1 MIRAWLDLPAFGI
14 FATLCVLYFGIAL
27 ALATLAFRSPLSAR
41 IKTLNGVV
49 APFFSAV
56 AILFGLLSGFLA
68 SDVGD
73 RNRQALRAVQTE
85 AGELNNI
92 YTLSVASVT
101 DMHEIRIAL
110 KDYARSAARDE
121 WPAMLDGG
129 HSQATATVYD
139 DLLRRVSDPSITRD
153 ASAAVHSA
161 LLTAAVR
168 VGNARTDRLSLSSDT
183 TNDLKWISV
192 LILGV
197 MTQIALMLVHLEK
210 PRAML
215 AALTVF
221 STAAVVALGLIA
233 LQEHPFQGTF
243 RVSPA
248 PLQRLLELSDL
259 THPAPGDAPAVVPAT
274 PAAAPAAK

>member
-1 MIRAWLDLPAFGI
+1 MIRAWLDLPSLGI
-14 FATLCVLYFGIAL
+14 FATLCGLYACTAL
-27 ALATLAFRSPLSAR
+27 GLYALAFRSPLTGNVKSL
-41 IKTLNGVV
+41 TGVV

-68 SDVGD
+68 NDVGE
-73 RNRQALRAVQTE
+73 RNRQAVRAVQIE
-85 AGELNNI
+85 AGELRNI

-121 WPAMLDGG
+121 WPQMLEGS
-129 HSQATATVYD
+129 HALQTATAYD
-139 DLLRRVSDPSITRD
+139 DLLRRISDPSITRD
-153 ASAAVHSA
+153 ASAAVHAA

-168 VGNARTDRLSLSSDT
+168 VGNARTDRLSLSADT

-197 MTQIALMLVHLEK
+197 MTQIALTLVHLEK

-215 AALTVF
+215 AALVVF
-221 STAAVVALGLIA
+221 GTAAVVALGLIA

-248 PLQRLLELSDL
+248 PLERLLELPDIVAPAADATTSA
-259 THPAPGDAPAVVPAT
+259 PAPAAT
-274 PAAAPAAK
+274 PAK

>member
-1 MIRAWLDLPAFGI
+1 MIRAWLDLSAFGI
-14 FATLCVLYFGIAL
+14 FSTLCVLYFGSALGL
-27 ALATLAFRSPLSAR
+27 ALLTFRSPLSGR

-110 KDYARSAARDE
+110 KEYARAAAHDE
-121 WPAMLDGG
+121 WRTMLEGN
-129 HSQATATVYD
+129 HSSATGTAYD

-153 ASAAVHSA
+153 ASGAVHGA

-248 PLQRLLELSDL
+248 PLERLLALSDL
-259 THPAPGDAPAVVPAT
+259 THPAPSEIA

>member
-14 FATLCVLYFGIAL
+14 FTSLSVLYFGVGCAL
-27 ALATLAFRSPLSAR
+27 AALIFRSPARNGILS
-41 IKTLNGVV
+41 LNGVV

-56 AILFGLLSGFLA
+56 AILFALLTGFLA
-68 SDVGD
+68 ADIGD

-85 AGELNNI
+85 AGELRNI
-92 YTLSVASVT
+92 YTLSVASVV
-101 DMHEIRIAL
+101 DMRDIRIAL
-110 KDYARSAARDE
+110 KDYARAAAEEE
-121 WPAMLDGG
+121 WPQMVKGG
-129 HSQATATVYD
+129 NAASTSTAYD
-139 DLLRRVSDPSITRD
+139 TLLREISDPSVTRN

-161 LLTAAVR
+161 LLSAAVR
-168 VGNARTDRLSLSSDT
+168 VGTARTDRLSLSSDH

-197 MTQIALMLVHLEK
+197 MTQIALGLVHLEK
-210 PRAML
+210 PRALL

-248 PLQRLLELSDL
+248 PLERLLQLSDVV
-259 THPAPGDAPAVVPAT
+259 APVET
-274 PAAAPAAK
+274 PAAAPAPASPAPK

>member
-14 FATLCVLYFGIAL
+14 FATLIALYSGAALVLYG
-27 ALATLAFRSPLSAR
+27 LAFRSPLAGHT
-41 IKTLNGVV
+41 KTLTGVV

-68 SDVGD
+68 NDVGE
-73 RNRQALRAVQTE
+73 RNRQAVRAVHTE
-85 AGELNNI
+85 ASELQNI

-101 DMHEIRIAL
+101 DMQDIRVAL

-121 WPAMLDGG
+121 WPEMIEGG
-129 HSQATATVYD
+129 SSEKTSTAYD
-139 DLLRRVSDPSITRD
+139 TLLREISDPAITRT
-153 ASAAVHSA
+153 ASAAVHA
-161 LLTAAVR
+161 AMLTAAVR
-168 VGNARTDRLSLSSDT
+168 VGTARTDRLSLSSDY

-197 MTQIALMLVHLEK
+197 MTQIALALVHLER

-221 STAAVVALGLIA
+221 GTAAVVALGLIA

-248 PLQRLLELSDL
+248 PLERLLTLADVV
-259 THPAPGDAPAVVPAT
+259 APVDAG
-274 PAAAPAAK
+274 AAAK

>member
-14 FATLCVLYFGIAL
+14 FATLFVLYFGAAWAL
-27 ALATLAFRSPLSAR
+27 AALIFRSPLRRGVLA
-41 IKTLNGVV
+41 LNGVV

-56 AILFGLLSGFLA
+56 AILFALLTGFLA
-68 SDVGD
+68 NDIGD

-85 AGELNNI
+85 AGELRNV

-101 DMHEIRIAL
+101 DMRDIRIAL
-110 KDYARSAARDE
+110 KDYARAAAEEE
-121 WPAMLDGG
+121 WPQMIKGG
-129 HSQATATVYD
+129 NAASTSSAYD
-139 DLLRRVSDPSITRD
+139 TLLREVSDPSITRD

-161 LLTAAVR
+161 LLAAAVR
-168 VGNARTDRLSLSSDT
+168 VGTARTDRLSLSSDQ

-192 LILGV
+192 LVLGV
-197 MTQIALMLVHLEK
+197 MTQIALGLVHLER
-210 PRAML
+210 PRALL

-248 PLQRLLELSDL
+248 PLERLLLLSDVVE
-259 THPAPGDAPAVVPAT
+259 PASPT
-274 PAAAPAAK
+274 AK

>member
-27 ALATLAFRSPLSAR
+27 ALAALAFRSPLSAR

-56 AILFGLLSGFLA
+56 ALLFGLLSGFLA

-129 HSQATATVYD
+129 HSPATATIYD

-153 ASAAVHSA
+153 ASGAVHGA

-168 VGNARTDRLSLSSDT
+168 VGNARNDRLSLSSDT

-248 PLQRLLELSDL
+248 PLLRLLELSDL
-259 THPAPGDAPAVVPAT
+259 AHPAPGDAPAVAPST
-274 PAAAPAAK
+274 PAAK

>member
-1 MIRAWLDLPAFGI
+1 MIRAWLDLPAVGI
-14 FATLCVLYFGIAL
+14 FATLFVLYFGAAWAL
-27 ALATLAFRSPLSAR
+27 AGLIFRSPVGRGILS
-41 IKTLNGVV
+41 LNGVV

-56 AILFGLLSGFLA
+56 AILFALLTGFLA
-68 SDVGD
+68 NDIGE

-85 AGELNNI
+85 AGELRNV

-101 DMHEIRIAL
+101 DMRDIRIAL
-110 KDYARSAARDE
+110 KDYARTAAEEE
-121 WPAMLDGG
+121 WPQMIKGG
-129 HSQATATVYD
+129 NAATTSTAYD
-139 DLLRRVSDPSITRD
+139 TLLREVSDPTITRD

-161 LLTAAVR
+161 MLNAAVR
-168 VGNARTDRLSLSSDT
+168 VGTARTDRLSLSSDQ

-192 LILGV
+192 LILGL
-197 MTQIALMLVHLEK
+197 MTQVALGLVHLEK
-210 PRAML
+210 PRALL

-248 PLQRLLELSDL
+248 PLERLLQLSDVV
-259 THPAPGDAPAVVPAT
+259 APVE
-274 PAAAPAAK
+274 APAAK